1 MNDQRIV
8 LFDDSSLMRRLL
20 TELLR
25 EAGYHDV
32 TAFSTLADGWTYLDQ
47 TDVEVNLILMDK
59 AMPDGDGIDA
69 IKRIRST
76 AHLADKP
83 IIMITGFSDRDTLRA
98 AFDAGATDF
107 INKSFD
113 ETELQTRVRSA
124 LKLDAALTD
133 FKNRESELH
142 LLTAQLKT
150 ANQQLKRQSL
160 TDGLTGVA
168 NRRHFD
174 LALDHT
180 WLEAMQNGLS
190 IAVAMLDVDHFKLYN
205 DSFGHGVGD
214 ECLRAVASQLED
226 VLRGAG
232 GTDRDLIARYGGEEF
247 AAILITDHRQAA
259 LIAHQLRSAIE
270 DMQRPHPRSSTA
282 GIVTVSVGV
291 AIATPSLGS
300 SPIASPIGLCA
311 AADTALYA
319 AKNAGRNRVVI
330 SDQA

>member
-20 TELLR
+20 TGLLS

-32 TAFSTLADGWTYLDQ
+32 TAFSTLSDGWAYLDQ
-47 TDVEVNLILMDK
+47 ADVQLNLILMDK

-69 IKRIRST
+69 IKRIRNT
-76 AHLADKP
+76 PHLADKP
-83 IIMITGFSDRDTLRA
+83 IIMVTGFNDRDTLRA

-113 ETELQTRVRSA
+113 EAELQTRVRSA
-124 LKLDAALTD
+124 LKLDAALTA
-133 FKNRESELH
+133 FKNRESELY

-150 ANQQLKRQSL
+150 ANQQLRRQSL

-174 LALDHT
+174 LALDHA
-180 WLEAMQNGLS
+180 WLEAMKSGLS
-190 IAVAMLDVDHFKLYN
+190 VAVAMLDVDHFKLYN

-226 VLRGAG
+226 VVSSAG

-247 AAILITDHRQAA
+247 AAILITDRDQAA
-259 LIAHQLRSAIE
+259 LVANQLRGAIG
-270 DMQRPHPRSSTA
+270 DMQRPHPHSSTG
-282 GIVTVSVGV
+282 GIVTVSVGLAV
-291 AIATPSLGS
+291 ATPSNGS
-300 SPIASPIGLCA
+300 SPVALCA
-311 AADTALYA
+311 AADAALYA
-319 AKNAGRNRVVI
+319 AKNTGRNRVVI
-330 SDQA
+330 SDEL